1 MPAAKSPFRH
11 RNLPLLL
18 LRTREALMQ
27 QFRPALAG
35 EGLTDQQWRVVRA
48 LAEAHPQP
56 LEPRELGEQCLISSP
71 SLAGMLARME
81 ELGLVRRE
89 RMPSDQRRVA
99 VQLTPGARRL
109 ARRVARQAEARY
121 QALEAA
127 MGVAVMHQVVDA
139 LDALVAHLQAET
151 PERP

>member
-1 MPAAKSPFRH
+1 MAPAQKSPFRH

-27 QFRPALAG
+27 QFRPLLA
-35 EGLTDQQWRVVRA
+35 EQGLTDQQWRLVRA

-71 SLAGMLARME
+71 SLAGMLARMD

-89 RMPSDQRRVA
+89 RMPGDQRRVQ
-99 VQLTPGARRL
+99 VTLTPRARRL
-109 ARRVARQAEARY
+109 AERVAEQAEARY
-121 QALEAA
+121 LALEAA
-127 MGVAVMHQVVDA
+127 MGVDLMHQVVDA
-139 LDALVAHLQAET
+139 LDALVGHL
-151 PERP
+151 ERG